1 MIIQFNYKKN
11 YKYIFISL
19 HIFLNLYNN
28 YINMSRILN
37 NSKNIYQTNK
47 SYNLLTPRID
57 KINKSLNEFYINDK
71 SSIEGNE
78 SSILNLNLDKKKSPK
93 DILSTLLKNI
103 LDKPLIKL
111 ETKTKENMNILKLI
125 GKNFLDFNK
134 NIKSLITGVEKK
146 KKEEEEKKL
155 NYSKRLKISKTPF
168 RSKTTYNIRTPKRD
182 KRTISPGQ
190 SRNNKYL
197 ERKTK
202 SKIGNRNLSRKS
214 EKANLEVTSKN
225 YPKTPHALKNINNYG
240 IKTKDL
246 KDNYNFYKKI
256 DNNPKRGRGNLYN
269 RIQNKMSSI
278 NLKNSIKE
286 EDNQSILKNK
296 YHTINNNANSRTKK
310 RKKSIKNYERGAEKR
325 KSIKNTE
332 KLLEKK
338 KSIRNLEK
346 RKSLKNTERG
356 QERRKSIKSSRN
368 EERNNKRKGS
378 IKKKIK
384 IDGNFKIKN
393 SININD
399 NNLTEDDK
407 AELERKISNFNFKD
421 INIINNNINIL
432 NNNSFNNNIL
442 KFEDTDDIDLKS
454 SDNIKIS
461 EIINSNIKSQIINE
475 SKKGEGSYIKN
486 ELKTEDKEE
495 PPRIEGDLKS
505 EDKKEPLQV
514 KNAQKKEEETP
525 HAKSDLKTEEE
536 PPHIKKVIKEL
547 EEHNEKKLTL
557 KEKEKEK
564 DIIKP
569 KERMK
574 SCNKNRDRK
583 NFDSI
588 SLDDDIAGSLNDV
601 KLMIEGVSG
610 VLNKINDPKFKIEK
624 RRPKAN
630 SVYEDLNNEEKN
642 KRNENTEKD
651 KKENNKLLSEIDKEI
666 MELIENEEKRQK
678 KKNDK
683 EKDKQNNEEQ
693 MININNKERRS
704 EINDKRNKN
713 RINSKLESE
722 DNKLKDVNK
731 NRYNSPLSR
740 KIKLEKEKQIMNEDI
755 INKIKTEDNILTS
768 DLNDININLDKQIK
782 ENNNNENEDNVESI
796 ISKVNNIIQEIECK
810 NNNYKTNKTSDNEKN
825 INKAFKRR
833 KSNYLNNLEK
843 QLIEKNKLNNELCDV
858 IQSESLIMHEEQLID
873 FINNSLSQSSLV
885 NQSSLI
891 NQSQNLGEQYIYIS
905 REKNYSFSIE
915 NVLKYEK
922 KIFLG
927 ILDYLNFQEKMEFT
941 GINRWFIFERISA
954 LNIKREE
961 LIRSLELEGKD
972 TIEDVIM
979 RTRLKYSKEQLSKK
993 FNEFQIA
1000 TGASKAVLLLDN
1012 EVYSKLFEKPY
1023 IEKNED
1029 EICNVYRI
1037 LMVLINEY
1045 DIANIINNKLF
1056 WKKCTEY
1063 LNRNSKGK
1071 IGSFIFSKFKNIRF
1085 EHKKY
1090 ILLNKLLIGM
1100 KQKFNASYFS
1110 KICGTTGLLIFIIK
1124 DALEYCSILSNE
1136 KKTQPSR
1143 MLDTLLCFKKT
1154 IDKLAIFMEYLS
1166 GVKTYKIRDKKS
1178 IK

>member
-1 MIIQFNYKKN
+1 M
-11 YKYIFISL
+11 
-19 HIFLNLYNN
+19 
-28 YINMSRILN
+28 
-37 NSKNIYQTNK
+37 
-47 SYNLLTPRID
+47 
-57 KINKSLNEFYINDK
+57 
-71 SSIEGNE
+71 
-78 SSILNLNLDKKKSPK
+78 KKKSPK

-111 ETKTKENMNILKLI
+111 ESKTKENMNILKLI

-134 NIKSLITGVEKK
+134 NIKSLVAGVEKK

-168 RSKTTYNIRTPKRD
+168 RSKTSYNIKTPKRN
-182 KRTISPGQ
+182 KTISPGQ
-190 SRNNKYL
+190 SRKNKYL

-202 SKIGNRNLSRKS
+202 TKIENSNFSGKN
-214 EKANLEVTSKN
+214 EKVNLEVRSKN

-240 IKTKDL
+240 IKTKDS

-256 DNNPKRGRGNLYN
+256 DNNQKTGRVNLYN
-269 RIQNKMSSI
+269 RIRNKMSTI
-278 NLKNSIKE
+278 TLKNSIKE
-286 EDNQSILKNK
+286 EDNQSNLKTK
-296 YHTINNNANSRTKK
+296 YNTINNNVNSRSKK
-310 RKKSIKNYERGAEKR
+310 RKKSIKNYERGDEKR

-338 KSIRNLEK
+338 KSIRNMEK
-346 RKSLKNTERG
+346 RKSLKNIERG
-356 QERRKSIKSSRN
+356 QERRKSIKSNKN
-368 EERNNKRKGS
+368 EERNNKRKRS

-393 SININD
+393 SINSND
-399 NNLTEDDK
+399 NNLNEDDK
-407 AELERKISNFNFKD
+407 AELERKISSFNFKD

-461 EIINSNIKSQIINE
+461 KIINNDIKSQLTNE
-475 SKKGEGSYIKN
+475 SKEESLYIKN
-486 ELKTEDKEE
+486 ELKSEDKEE
-495 PPRIEGDLKS
+495 PSHIKRDLKN
-505 EDKKEPLQV
+505 EDKKEPLHV
-514 KNAQKKEEETP
+514 KNKQKNKEETL
-525 HAKSDLKTEEE
+525 HVKDDLKTEEDL
-536 PPHIKKVIKEL
+536 PGIKNVIKEL
-547 EEHNEKKLTL
+547 EEHNEKKPKL
-557 KEKEKEK
+557 KEKEK

-574 SCNKNRDRK
+574 SFSKNRDRK

-610 VLNKINDPKFKIEK
+610 VLNKINDSKFKKEK
-624 RRPKAN
+624 KRSKAS
-630 SVYEDLNNEEKN
+630 SVYEDLNKEEKN

-666 MELIENEEKRQK
+666 IELIENEEKRQK

-683 EKDKQNNEEQ
+683 EKNKQNDEEQ
-693 MININNKERRS
+693 IINKKRRS
-704 EINDKRNKN
+704 EINDKRNKKKSN
-713 RINSKLESE
+713 FKLESE
-722 DNKLKDVNK
+722 DNKLKDVNED
-731 NRYNSPLSR
+731 RYNSPLSR
-740 KIKLEKEKQIMNEDI
+740 KMKFEKEKQIMNEDI
-755 INKIKTEDNILTS
+755 INKIKTEENILTS

-782 ENNNNENEDNVESI
+782 ENNNNDNEDNVESI
-796 ISKVNNIIQEIECK
+796 ISKVNNIIQEIEYK
-810 NNNYKTNKTSDNEKN
+810 NNNYKTSKTSDNEKN
-825 INKAFKRR
+825 INKTFKKR
-833 KSNYLNNLEK
+833 KSKYLNNIEK
-843 QLIEKNKLNNELCDV
+843 QLIENNKLNNEQCDV
-858 IQSESLIMHEEQLID
+858 IQNESLIMHEEQLID
-873 FINNSLSQSSLV
+873 FINNSLSQSSLN

-891 NQSQNLGEQYIYIS
+891 NQSQSLGEQYIYIS

-941 GINRWFIFERISA
+941 GINRGFIFERISV
-954 LNIKREE
+954 LNNKREE
-961 LIRSLELEGKD
+961 LIRSLELEENQ
-972 TIEDVIM
+972 TIEDVIIN
-979 RTRLKYSKEQLSKK
+979 TRLKYSKEQLSTK
-993 FNEFQIA
+993 FSEFQIA

-1012 EVYSKLFEKPY
+1012 EIYSKFFEKTY

-1037 LMVLINEY
+1037 LMVLINEF
-1045 DIANIINNKLF
+1045 DIASIMNNKLF
-1056 WKKCTEY
+1056 WKKCKEY
-1063 LNRNSKGK
+1063 LSSNSNGK

-1090 ILLNKLLIGM
+1090 FLLKKLLIGM
-1100 KQKFNASYFS
+1100 KKKFNASYFS
-1110 KICGTTGLLIFIIK
+1110 KICSTTGLLIFIIK
-1124 DALEYCSILSNE
+1124 DALEYCSIIPIE

-1143 MLDTLLCFKKT
+1143 ILDTLLYYKKT
-1154 IDKLAIFMEYLS
+1154 IDKLTIFMEYLS